1 MHWNTSPYFANAAQT
16 LNAKFKQARYGLKSW
31 SKKLSRLSMLINNS
45 NLVLAMLD
53 GLEDQRPLNGLESAF
68 RRVVKTHIAHLLEAK
83 RIYWKQRNT
92 ARWVRFGNEN
102 TSLFQALATY
112 SSYRKKYISS
122 ITMDDGTCVS
132 DHAQKAEALW
142 LSYKARLGVTEF
154 SDIIYDLSQL
164 LNSIDLQFLD
174 ESFSMEEILAVL
186 KDMPSD
192 HAPGA

>member
-1 MHWNTSPYFANAAQT
+1 
-16 LNAKFKQARYGLKSW
+16 
-31 SKKLSRLSMLINNS
+31 
-45 NLVLAMLD
+45 
-53 GLEDQRPLNGLESAF
+53 
-68 RRVVKTHIAHLLEAK
+68 
-83 RIYWKQRNT
+83 
-92 ARWVRFGNEN
+92 
-102 TSLFQALATY
+102 
-112 SSYRKKYISS
+112 
-122 ITMDDGTCVS
+122 MDDGTCVS

-164 LNSIDLQFLD
+164 LNSMDLQFLD